1 MLIRLWLPVENF
13 HEGRTA
19 AVSHEIGFSIQA
31 HREATLITSELIFT
45 GQTQAAILHGLHW
58 TASAIELL
66 GVLVIVCGVAAS
78 TVWSFGEM
86 RRGRFTDAFRS
97 YRANLGRGILLGLEF
112 LIAADI
118 IGMVAIVPSFDRLG
132 ILAVIIVIRTFLS
145 FSLQIEIE
153 GRLPWQRHASVSED
167 SDRASL

>member
-1 MLIRLWLPVENF
+1 M
-13 HEGRTA
+13 
-19 AVSHEIGFSIQA
+19 
-31 HREATLITSELIFT
+31 ITSELIFT
-45 GQTQAAILHGLHW
+45 EQAQGAILHGLHW

-66 GVLVIVCGVAAS
+66 GVVVIVCGVVVA
-78 TVWSFGEM
+78 TVWSFAEM
-86 RRGRFTDAFRS
+86 RHGKFADAFRS

-132 ILAVIIVIRTFLS
+132 ILALIIVIRTFLS

-153 GRLPWQRHASVSED
+153 GRWPWRRYGAAAGDEDHAG
-167 SDRASL
+167 L